1 MSRLRGVSE
10 AATELPL
17 PGAWNGTPKRKRSAL
32 QHVQPSQPQPTTPT
46 WSVSQW
52 KKLEKVF
59 RAEREIWVT
68 ERSVKA
74 MPGGFIGWARMSTF
88 GPPAAVAKPWDP
100 TRVVDRFLDEQGVKV
115 DEQVGDWSR
124 YVLFGDWQE
133 RRLTNRELLYTRVEA
148 LERHAEQRRVK
159 DQSKATE
166 PSPKKAKTT
175 PAAQSAAPPSTVRKL
190 FGWVL
195 PGSTPKTSTVKD
207 KPAGPSREEK
217 GKGKAGDEGQTFR
230 DRLEATQDR
239 PMTQVISDSVSRP
252 PTIPIAPPH
261 PSSPAWKDVVGPFR
275 LPIYASTS
283 DQANQQSRPT
293 PRTLSAILAESS
305 SSTSSSYDRP
315 RLHSSLSQ
323 RSAALDALLSG
334 STSTNINT
342 AAVRVPS
349 IKKSTS
355 VKDMVRSFEE
365 SGAIDLSM
373 SVKGGEG
380 HKR

>member
-1 MSRLRGVSE
+1 
-10 AATELPL
+10 
-17 PGAWNGTPKRKRSAL
+17 
-32 QHVQPSQPQPTTPT
+32 
-46 WSVSQW
+46 
-52 KKLEKVF
+52 
-59 RAEREIWVT
+59 
-68 ERSVKA
+68 
-74 MPGGFIGWARMSTF
+74 
-88 GPPAAVAKPWDP
+88 
-100 TRVVDRFLDEQGVKV
+100 
-115 DEQVGDWSR
+115 
-124 YVLFGDWQE
+124 
-133 RRLTNRELLYTRVEA
+133 LLYTRVEA
-148 LERHAEQRRVK
+148 LERHAEQRKVN

-207 KPAGPSREEK
+207 KPTGPSREEK

-230 DRLEATQDR
+230 DRLEAIRDR
-239 PMTQVISDSVSRP
+239 PMAQVIFDSAPQPS
-252 PTIPIAPPH
+252 TIPIVPPH
-261 PSSPAWKDVVGPFR
+261 PSSPAWKNAAGPAR
-275 LPIYASTS
+275 LPISASTS
-283 DQANQQSRPT
+283 DQANQQYRPT

-323 RSAALDALLSG
+323 RSAALDALFSG
-334 STSTNINT
+334 SATGNT

-355 VKDMVRSFEE
+355 VRDMVRSFEE

-373 SVKGGEG
+373 SAKGGEG